1 MKKLD
6 RLKTLIKLLS
16 LAGLILGEK
25 KIIETILPQNPVLVR
40 KLLIFAGTGIFL
52 NLTIDLV
59 FSCIDKNF
67 NNIMS
72 EVEKD
77 AIGMVS

>member
-16 LAGLILGEK
+16 LVGLIFGEK
-25 KIIETILPQNPVLVR
+25 KIIETILPQEPVLVR

-52 NLTIDLV
+52 NLTISHI
-59 FSCIDKNF
+59 FSCIDKDF
-67 NNIMS
+67 NSIIS
-72 EVEKD
+72 EVEAD
-77 AIGMVS
+77 AIGMLS